1 MLSLHSHSLAHL
13 PLNSISNKPFKT
25 PISQLMKKRRKSYVG
40 HAAEKESEQFEIDPD
55 EARQALQKLDQQLKS
70 LSQKQP
76 TSPKIKAHEDVINRS
91 FLADTR
97 DQRKEEMLDMLSG
110 SFLSNTAIALVIF
123 TIFYNVIF
131 YAFIKPSIDGPDDI
145 SEPAPAT
152 TTPIESPKA
161 AVLQSLS
168 QTPEFPFQP

>member
-13 PLNSISNKPFKT
+13 SLNSISNKPFKT
-25 PISQLMKKRRKSYVG
+25 PISLLMKKRRNSYVG

-55 EARQALQKLDQQLKS
+55 EAKQALQKLDQQLKS

-76 TSPKIKAHEDVINRS
+76 TSPKIKAQDVINRS

-123 TIFYNVIF
+123 TVFYNVIF

-152 TTPIESPKA
+152 TTAIESPKA

-168 QTPEFPFQP
+168 QKPEFPIQP